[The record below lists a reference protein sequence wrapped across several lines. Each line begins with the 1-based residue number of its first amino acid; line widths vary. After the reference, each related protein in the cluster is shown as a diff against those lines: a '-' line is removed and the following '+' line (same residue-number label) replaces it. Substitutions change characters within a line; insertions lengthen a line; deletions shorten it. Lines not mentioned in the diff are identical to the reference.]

1 MYDFLSNKILSKSIS
16 TTLNTIRGYNKII
29 TSTIFN
35 TNFFWFIITIHLYDI
50 LLIQNLFQFVICRS
64 SYPEVFLVKGVLKI
78 CSIFTGV
85 HPCQSVISIK
95 LLCSF
100 IEITLCHGCSPINLL
115 HVFKT
120 RFSKN
125 TSGRLLLYL

>member
-1 MYDFLSNKILSKSIS
+1 MYDFLSNEILSKSIS

-35 TNFFWFIITIHLYDI
+35 INFFWFIITIHLYDI

>member
-35 TNFFWFIITIHLYDI
+35 INFFWFIITIHLYDI

>member
-35 TNFFWFIITIHLYDI
+35 INFFWFIITIHLYDI

-64 SYPEVFLVKGVLKI
+64 SYPEVFLEKGILKI

>member
-1 MYDFLSNKILSKSIS
+1 MYDFLSDKILSKSIS

-35 TNFFWFIITIHLYDI
+35 INFFWFIITIHLYDI